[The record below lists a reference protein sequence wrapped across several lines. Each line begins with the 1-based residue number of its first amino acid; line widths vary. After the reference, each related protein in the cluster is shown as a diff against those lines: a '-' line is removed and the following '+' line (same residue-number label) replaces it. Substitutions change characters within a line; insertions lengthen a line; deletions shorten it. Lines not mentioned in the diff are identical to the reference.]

1 MFRLFQRVE
10 NGLRTMC
17 DAVSI
22 YLREQGTVIVKEE
35 EESEGKNAIGFIQV
49 TENTWLRPGFALKKS
64 YS

>member
-17 DAVSI
+17 DAMST
-22 YLREQGTVIVKEE
+22 YLREQGTAIVKEE

-49 TENTWLRPGFALKKS
+49 TGNTWLRQGLVLTKS
-64 YS
+64 YL

>member
-1 MFRLFQRVE
+1 
-10 NGLRTMC
+10 MC
-17 DAVSI
+17 DAMSI
-22 YLREQGTVIVKEE
+22 YLREQGTAIVKEE

>member
-17 DAVSI
+17 DAMST
-22 YLREQGTVIVKEE
+22 YLREQGTAIVKEE

-49 TENTWLRPGFALKKS
+49 PGNTWLRQGFVLTKS
-64 YS
+64 YL